1 MVLPIAVVPVL
12 ATAVVAPQ
20 RYPVEVCVDEHGGA
34 VITLSSSCYLV
45 LKTSLSD
52 S

>member
-20 RYPVEVCVDEHGGA
+20 RYPVEVCLDGGGA
-34 VITLSSSCYLV
+34 VITLSSSCYRV
-45 LKTSLSD
+45 LETSLSD